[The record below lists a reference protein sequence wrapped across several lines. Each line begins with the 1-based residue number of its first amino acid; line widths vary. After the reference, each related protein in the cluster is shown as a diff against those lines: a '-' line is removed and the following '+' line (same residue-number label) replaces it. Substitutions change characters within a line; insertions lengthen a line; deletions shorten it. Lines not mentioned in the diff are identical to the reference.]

1 MRSVLARVLF
11 GLSYL
16 SAPPP
21 QPMLFPPILSFPR
34 KGGRDIKGER
44 ISDSY
49 SPTENPEEPMF
60 SSQGMLGGLPTLAS
74 KAASRSFRAF
84 SCCQR
89 AVTSRRM
96 ATAP

>member
-1 MRSVLARVLF
+1 MLEPLGFPLPGREGMKGRVMQAMRSVLARVLF

-44 ISDSY
+44 IADSY
-49 SPTENPEEPMF
+49 SPTENPEEPE
-60 SSQGMLGGLPTLAS
+60 
-74 KAASRSFRAF
+74 K
-84 SCCQR
+84 
-89 AVTSRRM
+89 
-96 ATAP
+96 